1 MRNYEYLLEIT
12 AFFSEN
18 KLDYNLNDIFED
30 YGLKKLVK
38 KLRNKV
44 KELGIERNR
53 SNSIIKE
60 PFESFPENK
69 RIMQLTKLVS
79 FLLKKIERE

>member
-30 YGLKKLVK
+30 YGFKKLVK

-79 FLLKKIERE
+79 F